1 MSGSSSSSSETERL
15 KANIQLQLSRLLL
28 QLQDLEELRAELED
42 DEYLETKRDTLEQ
55 MEEFDAQL
63 KKMMEGDL
71 SLVSELGQYKLAL
84 RAAIADAVKE
94 QDNKRAFK
102 GREPAVLRQR
112 LRTLQQDLKLG
123 RVGEAAFR
131 AQSLEAVGA
140 LKRLGEELT
149 PEERAVLDGAGA
161 EMRRKFE
168 GASADASVSETAVLA
183 AAQKQQ
189 QKR

>member
-149 PEERAVLDGAGA
+149 PEERA